1 MFCCSVVK
9 NANSYK
15 SKIEG
20 GQLPDKSSLSYE
32 GKLSEYYYE
41 IMHKETEKCL
51 SAELSN
57 ANFYNPIMN
66 KREYFLGAITQSK
79 YDGQGKRDCPIDIVI
94 VIDISGS
101 MGGKLEKSSDKTCLS
116 LAKLATLK
124 VIDLLKPCDR
134 IGISVF
140 ENTAKEVF
148 PVQYVKDKQSFINKI
163 NHIQARWGTAL
174 INGMILAY
182 EMMKTAQINLHEE
195 NKSEK
200 R

>member
-1 MFCCSVVK
+1 MFIP
-9 NANSYK
+9 
-15 SKIEG
+15 SKI
-20 GQLPDKSSLSYE
+20 
-32 GKLSEYYYE
+32 
-41 IMHKETEKCL
+41 
-51 SAELSN
+51 SN
-57 ANFYNPIMN
+57 
-66 KREYFLGAITQSK
+66 
-79 YDGQGKRDCPIDIVI
+79 
-94 VIDISGS
+94 
-101 MGGKLEKSSDKTCLS
+101 
-116 LAKLATLK
+116 LK

-163 NHIQARWGTAL
+163 NHIQARRGTAL